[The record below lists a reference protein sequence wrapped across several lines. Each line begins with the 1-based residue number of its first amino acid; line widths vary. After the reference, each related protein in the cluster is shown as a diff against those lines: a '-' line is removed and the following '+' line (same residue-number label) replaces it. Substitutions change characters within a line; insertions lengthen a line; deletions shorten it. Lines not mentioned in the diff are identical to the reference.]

1 MPIYEYRCEC
11 GAVLES
17 LDRIGAPREFCGEL
31 CSLNPKAPDAN
42 LAPDA
47 TVASPVGAAPARGCG
62 RLQRLF
68 SAPGIRGDGREAR
81 EPTFDPVKRAARPG
95 CDCSYG

>member
-17 LDRIGAPREFCGEL
+17 LDRIGAPRELCGEL
-31 CSLNPKAPDAN
+31 CSPLPNGDVGDVGN
-42 LAPDA
+42 
-47 TVASPVGAAPARGCG
+47 VASLTGATPARGCG

-95 CDCSYG
+95 CDCSDG